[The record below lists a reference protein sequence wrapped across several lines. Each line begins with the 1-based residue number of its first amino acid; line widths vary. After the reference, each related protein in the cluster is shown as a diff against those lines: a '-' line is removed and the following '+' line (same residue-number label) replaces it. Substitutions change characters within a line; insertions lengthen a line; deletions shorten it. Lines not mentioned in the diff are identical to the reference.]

1 MTIEEMKNKKKEYG
15 FTNMQISVLSGVP
28 LGTVQKI
35 FGGATKAP
43 RYETIEAIEKIL
55 NPMEAGRILY
65 NHINDKEFTKHFVM
79 EPAPAYKVNTGK
91 KAVHWSSNGKIGNKT
106 IEDYIKLPEGARVEL
121 IDGNLYDMAAPT
133 TLHQKIAAEIL
144 YLFESFIRTND
155 GPCVPFIAPTDV
167 QLDCD
172 DKTMVQP
179 DVFVVCDREKIRKA
193 RVFGAPDF
201 AIEVVSPSNWNM
213 DMSVKLNKYK
223 AAGVREYW
231 TVSPEQNAINVYEFE
246 KGDLPCCYT
255 FDDKVPVGIWNGR
268 CEVDFKE
275 IYKRLKFMF
284 EMDE

>member
-55 NPMEAGRILY
+55 NPMEA
-65 NHINDKEFTKHFVM
+65 
-79 EPAPAYKVNTGK
+79 GK

-144 YLFESFIRTND
+144 YLFESFIRSND

-179 DVFVVCDREKIRKA
+179 DVFVICDRDKIKKA

-255 FDDKVPVGIWNGR
+255 FDDKVPVGIWDGR